1 MNISYRRYEFLLP
14 LRFNDGQTVPDD
26 LIAQTLLE
34 IRQQFGAV
42 SAETQIIR
50 GIWQHE
56 GTVYRDDLTRV
67 FIDVPDTPES
77 HTFFR
82 EFKERLKTRFQQ
94 VEIWMTAHPIEVI

>member
-14 LRFNDGQTVPDD
+14 LRFNDGQPVPDE

-50 GIWQHE
+50 GIWQNE
-56 GTVYRDDLTRV
+56 GTVLRDDLTRV
-67 FIDVPDTPES
+67 FIDVPDTSES

-82 EFKERLKTRFQQ
+82 ELKGRLKARFQL